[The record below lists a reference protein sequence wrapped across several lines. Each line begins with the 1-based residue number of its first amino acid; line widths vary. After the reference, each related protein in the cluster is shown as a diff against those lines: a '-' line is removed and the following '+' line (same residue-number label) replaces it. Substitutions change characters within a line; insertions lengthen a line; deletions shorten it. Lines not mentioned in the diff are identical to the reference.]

1 MTISYAVPV
10 CTEHKEIDKLL
21 TFLQKHIDPND
32 EIVVQCDS
40 GNTTPEVFAVLENHA
55 PINNYLGQIT
65 VIEHPLNGDFASF
78 KNNLKKHCQG
88 DWIFQIDADEIPHQN
103 LIENLKPL
111 LQENPTTDLF
121 LVPRINTVDGL
132 TQEHIQ
138 KWRWKV
144 DWNGW
149 VNFPDYQT
157 RIVQNNPKIKWT
169 SKVHEV
175 LVGHSKYALLPKEEE
190 WCLYHHK
197 HIDKQEHQNKFYN
210 NLGGGIQSGTDI
222 DPRIK

>member
-1 MTISYAVPV
+1 MTISYAIPV
-10 CTEHKEIDKLL
+10 CNEHKELDRLLLFLNKYIDE
-21 TFLQKHIDPND
+21 ND
-32 EIVVQCDS
+32 EIIIQCDS
-40 GNTTPEVFAVLENHA
+40 GNTTPEVFEVLDTYA
-55 PINNYLGQIT
+55 PPEGYLGSIT

-78 KNNLKKHCQG
+78 KNNLKEHCQG
-88 DWIFQIDADEIPHQN
+88 DWIFQIDADEIPHKD

-138 KWRWKV
+138 KWGWKV

-175 LVGHSKYALLPKEEE
+175 LVGHSKYSLLPKEEE
-190 WCLYHHK
+190 WCLYHPK
-197 HIDKQEHQNKFYN
+197 DIRKQEAQNNFYN
-210 NLGGGIQSGTDI
+210 TI
-222 DPRIK
+222 